1 MSYNVNWR
9 GELIK
14 EGNFYSIPTLRG
26 EEAKRFIEFDSLKP
40 TTEELENQEEAKQ
53 RYLQR
58 CEVARKASS

>member
-1 MSYNVNWR
+1 M
-9 GELIK
+9 K
-14 EGNFYSIPTLRG
+14 KTNFYSIPTLRG

-58 CEVARKASS
+58 FEVARKASS